1 MCSVNVLAWNQ
12 GWITDSKQQ
21 ERVWGQR
28 GEEESKIGEGL
39 VIAVSIAS
47 PTEICRVSRIRN
59 WEMREV
65 RGPSYSKSTT
75 PLG

>member
-1 MCSVNVLAWNQ
+1 MCWPGTRAGPQTQRLE
-12 GWITDSKQQ
+12 QQ
-21 ERVWGQR
+21 QRVCRQR
-28 GEEESKIGEGL
+28 GKEGLKTGEDL

-47 PTEICRVSRIRN
+47 TTEICRVSRIRN
-59 WEMREV
+59 WEMREG

>member
-1 MCSVNVLAWNQ
+1 MLAWNQ
-12 GWITDSKQQ
+12 GWTPASEAREQQ
-21 ERVWGQR
+21 RVWGQR
-28 GEEESKIGEGL
+28 DEEGSKAGEGL

-47 PTEICRVSRIRN
+47 STEICRVSRIRN
-59 WEMREV
+59 WEMREG